1 MITLANITKNID
13 IKFCKEYA
21 VLENN
26 KSSIFKHDKDKYASM
41 KENMGYQNIFNLDY
55 SPLIQNSMIS
65 N

>member
-26 KSSIFKHDKDKYASM
+26 RSAIFKHNKDKYASM
-41 KENMGYQNIFNLDY
+41 NENMGYKKFIKIKIIHN
-55 SPLIQNSMIS
+55 
-65 N
+65 